1 MNNIKHLKI
10 EILCVI
16 FGLWGI
22 IFALNNKAPEAGLAL
37 SSTAITSYFAFKK
50 TDDGNLDND

>member
-1 MNNIKHLKI
+1 MEFIKHTKI

-16 FGLWGI
+16 FGLFGI
-22 IFALNNKAPEAGLAL
+22 IIALNNKAPEIGLSL

-50 TDDGNLDND
+50 NDDNNLSND